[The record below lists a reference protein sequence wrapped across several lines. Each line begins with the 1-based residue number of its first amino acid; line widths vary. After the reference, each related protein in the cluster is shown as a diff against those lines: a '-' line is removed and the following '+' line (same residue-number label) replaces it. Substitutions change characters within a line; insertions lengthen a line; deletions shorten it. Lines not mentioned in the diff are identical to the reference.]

1 MVMGDGG
8 RYRWRQCKQRLRW
21 NTDVKEMGI
30 GRRKRFNEGTRGEC
44 IMKKPRQEKGGTLEE
59 PPWLDIRAEME

>member
-1 MVMGDGG
+1 ME
-8 RYRWRQCKQRLRW
+8 YRCQG
-21 NTDVKEMGI
+21 EGI

-59 PPWLDIRAEME
+59 PPWLDIRAEMNNEEE